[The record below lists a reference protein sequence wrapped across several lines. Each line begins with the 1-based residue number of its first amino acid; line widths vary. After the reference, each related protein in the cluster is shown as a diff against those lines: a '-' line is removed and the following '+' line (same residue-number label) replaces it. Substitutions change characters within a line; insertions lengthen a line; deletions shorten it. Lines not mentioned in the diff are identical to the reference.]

1 MANHTASL
9 GRVKLLLLFSALAAA
24 GALLNHFLVPGYI
37 ENLVLQVS
45 HCSLQNCL
53 ILRGL
58 PTVQQSCT
66 CFQIKPV
73 SVAFKAAL
81 LAQAVTDCLHCNCPA
96 KH

>member
-37 ENLVLQVS
+37 ENLVLQVN

-53 ILRGL
+53 IFARITHKSAIMHLSSD
-58 PTVQQSCT
+58 QT
-66 CFQIKPV
+66 CFCRI
-73 SVAFKAAL
+73 
-81 LAQAVTDCLHCNCPA
+81 
-96 KH
+96 

>member
-1 MANHTASL
+1 MKMANHTASL

-53 ILRGL
+53 IFLRGL
-58 PTVQQSCT
+58 PTNQQSYT
-66 CFQIKPV
+66 YFQIKPV
-73 SVAFKAAL
+73 LFRI
-81 LAQAVTDCLHCNCPA
+81 
-96 KH
+96 